1 MLGWVGESEDGG
13 QKRENMV
20 GVHHK
25 LETASRTSVK
35 MFVELPINV
44 AVEASVEILFH
55 VALNL
60 LLVDPLDEVLVAIRC
75 PCVIAIP

>member
-1 MLGWVGESEDGG
+1 
-13 QKRENMV
+13 
-20 GVHHK
+20 
-25 LETASRTSVK
+25 

-60 LLVDPLDEVLVAIRC
+60 LLVDTRDDVVMAFKTT
-75 PCVIAIP
+75 